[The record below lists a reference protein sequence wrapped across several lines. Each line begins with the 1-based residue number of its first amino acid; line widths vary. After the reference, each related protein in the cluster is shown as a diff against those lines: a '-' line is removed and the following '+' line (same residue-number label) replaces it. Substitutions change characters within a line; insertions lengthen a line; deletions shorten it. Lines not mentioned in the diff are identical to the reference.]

1 MWSYTMAHMLL
12 PHPLN
17 LACPQAD
24 ILGYNTGL
32 VSNTVFIFSVVVL
45 FCCSICCGFSFLY
58 LTISFLGMPL
68 YL

>member
-12 PHPLN
+12 PHLN
-17 LACPQAD
+17 LACPQAV

-32 VSNTVFIFSVVVL
+32 VSSSVYIFSVVVL
-45 FCCSICCGFSFLY
+45 FCCSICFGFSCLY
-58 LTISFLGMPL
+58 LTISFLGMPF